1 MFWFSCSTAWEKRP
15 LHIKR
20 HAAEYYKTI
29 ISTPYID
36 KILRNNNVHFT
47 KNLDVTSYSD
57 GKRETH
63 NPVGRALPNIVWDYY
78 KNGCSVRLLNPQT
91 FIPKLAIINSSL
103 QEYFGC
109 FVGANVYLTPPD
121 SQGFAPH
128 YDDIEAFI
136 MQIEGKKHWKLYA
149 PKSESE
155 TLPRFSSG
163 NFSQDE
169 IGDPIMEITLEP
181 GDLLYFPRGTIHQGR
196 TLPESHSLHVT
207 LSCYQRNTWGDLIEK
222 VGSIF
227 LLYI

>member
-1 MFWFSCSTAWEKRP
+1 M
-15 LHIKR
+15 
-20 HAAEYYKTI
+20 
-29 ISTPYID
+29 
-36 KILRNNNVHFT
+36 LRNNNVQFT

-63 NPVGRALPNIVWDYY
+63 NPVGRALPSIVWDYY

-91 FIPKLAIINSSL
+91 FIPKLALLNSSL

-136 MQIEGKKHWKLYA
+136 LQVEGQKHWKLYP

-169 IGDPIMEITLEP
+169 IGDPIMEITLKP
-181 GDLLYFPRGTIHQGR
+181 GDMLYFPRGTIHQGR
-196 TLPESHSLHVT
+196 TVPGSHSLHVT
-207 LSCYQRNTWGDLIEK
+207 LSCYQRNTWGDLMEK
-222 VGSIF
+222 VGRICQCLF
-227 LLYI
+227 RYFAGHI

>member
-1 MFWFSCSTAWEKRP
+1 MHVKRGVP
-15 LHIKR
+15 
-20 HAAEYYKTI
+20 EYYKPV
-29 ISTPYID
+29 ISTPDID
-36 KILRNNNVHFT
+36 KMLRNNNVQFS

-78 KNGCSVRLLNPQT
+78 KNGCSIRLLNPQA
-91 FIPKLAIINSSL
+91 FIPKLALLNSSL

-109 FVGANVYLTPPD
+109 FVGANAYLTPPD

-136 MQIEGKKHWKLYA
+136 MQVEGQKHWKLYA

-169 IGDPIMEITLEP
+169 IGDPIMELTLQP

-196 TLPESHSLHVT
+196 TVPGSHSLHIT
-207 LSCYQRNTWGDLIEK
+207 LSCYQRNTWGDLMEK
-222 VGSIF
+222 VGGI
-227 LLYI
+227 LLMHV